1 MAILQVIGE
10 FEGGVICIY
19 VCYGHV
25 YKCGMREN
33 LERKCGG
40 NYDKDE
46 EMKDVKLVEGRYT
59 YINIG

>member
-1 MAILQVIGE
+1 MW
-10 FEGGVICIY
+10 
-19 VCYGHV
+19 
-25 YKCGMREN
+25 MREN